1 MKGQKRR
8 AVPSLILATPSQHP
22 RWTIRSRVRMSACRV
37 SERAQSRT
45 IPAATHAQEESP
57 CCMKVTIAF
66 WSKVKEHGFRLR
78 LRLGKM

>member
-1 MKGQKRR
+1 
-8 AVPSLILATPSQHP
+8 
-22 RWTIRSRVRMSACRV
+22 MSACRV

-78 LRLGKM
+78 LRPEEM